1 MYQLIYAIWKVK
13 LINYMLN
20 RRKTDKLDDK
30 LVAVPVDLSKLS
42 NVVKDDGVKKNMYKM
57 IRLNTLKIK
66 YLILLT

>member
-1 MYQLIYAIWKVK
+1 
-13 LINYMLN
+13 MLN

-42 NVVKDDGVKKNMYKM
+42 NVVKDEGVKNNMYKM